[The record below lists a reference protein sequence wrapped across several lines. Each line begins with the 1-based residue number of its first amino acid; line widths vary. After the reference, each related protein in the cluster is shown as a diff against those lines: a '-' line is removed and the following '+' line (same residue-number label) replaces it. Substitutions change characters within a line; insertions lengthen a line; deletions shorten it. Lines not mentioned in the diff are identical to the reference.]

1 MRADPACMLLAPGV
15 PAGES
20 AAAAYAAVAAAEVR
34 PRPSP
39 RPASRQTLL
48 PHARHRGVKRHTLQ
62 HLPSALHCLLPAAGC
77 AASSHAG
84 RQACVP
90 CDDTGDG
97 HVTTVEMLD
106 APALRGLRR
115 MPALAC
121 LHVYAHARA
130 CLPACVCACIRMHA
144 CVSAYGGGCG
154 WWVHGCIPAWVVAT
168 AAPDGACC
176 GRQRLESACCIC
188 QSCHQGGSLPAM
200 PRPHPTTPAPS
211 SLALCCRAWCGMDR
225 R

>member
-115 MPALAC
+115 MPAPVC
-121 LHVYAHARA
+121 LRVCTRA
-130 CLPACVCACIRMHA
+130 CVRVCVRGRLRLVGAWLHP
-144 CVSAYGGGCG
+144 CVGGCDG
-154 WWVHGCIPAWVVAT
+154 GTRWRVLWQT
-168 AAPDGACC
+168 A
-176 GRQRLESACCIC
+176 S
-188 QSCHQGGSLPAM
+188 
-200 PRPHPTTPAPS
+200 
-211 SLALCCRAWCGMDR
+211 
-225 R
+225 